1 MLNDLKFSF
10 VNIDQESL
18 SAEIGAKVKYYANV
32 IHWTLIYSL
41 PLFWLLDYSFLESDW
56 LVLFMTRIV
65 LAILCHCI
73 YLYGGL
79 SKNNW
84 DMEITMSFIIG
95 INTLFYSVVC
105 SVVSVSFV
113 LPYFL
118 MFSVFFLLLNIA
130 IFWKPVFSIIQ
141 CVAANFLI
149 IVLFKIFNKFD
160 GFNLLI
166 SNGGGIFFVISSFS
180 CLIGFNKYQLTKREI
195 GKNVM
200 IEMANNRQIN
210 QHERIIDQQHQI
222 NEANRKLTRLSE
234 YRFNTLNMILHDFR
248 NFTGSIQMSLDLIQQ
263 SDGNLSEEQREILGY
278 IGTGNDK
285 LKYLSEKL
293 ASSADTE
300 SERIDY
306 NYTKIDLGSKV
317 EQATMD
323 LFDAALMKQIN
334 LQLNIDPSSTIV
346 NLDEIFLD
354 QVLAKLLS
362 NVIRYASSGTIVSVH
377 LHKTEAVAI
386 LDIANKGKLLG
397 HQKLADLFKDTES
410 SSSESIN
417 SSLQNTSGFAVAKD
431 LAEQMGGKLTYNSDE
446 STGNFYRLEFNLFK

>member
-18 SAEIGAKVKYYANV
+18 SAEIGAKVKYYANA

-41 PLFWLLDYSFLESDW
+41 PLFWLLDYSFLATDW

-65 LAILCHCI
+65 LVILCHSI

-79 SKNNW
+79 SRNNW
-84 DMEITMSFIIG
+84 DMEIVMSFIIG
-95 INTLFYSVVC
+95 LNTVFYAVVC

-118 MFSVFFLLLNIA
+118 MFSVFFLLLNIS

-141 CVAANFLI
+141 CAVAYLLI

-160 GFNLLI
+160 GYDILI
-166 SNGGGIFFVISSFS
+166 SNGGGIFFVISAFS

-195 GKNVM
+195 GKNIM
-200 IEMANNRQIN
+200 IEMAHNRQID
-210 QHERIIDQQHQI
+210 QHEKISDQQHQI

-234 YRFNTLNMILHDFR
+234 YRYNTLNMILHDFR
-248 NFTGSIQMSLDLIQQ
+248 NFTGSIQMSLDLLHQT
-263 SDGNLSEEQREILGY
+263 DANLTEEQKEILGY
-278 IGTGNDK
+278 INTGNDK

-293 ASSADTE
+293 ASSAETDA
-300 SERIDY
+300 ERIDY
-306 NYTKIDLGSKV
+306 NYKKIDLGKKV

-323 LFDAALMKQIN
+323 LSDAATMKQIN
-334 LQLNIDPSSTIV
+334 LQLNIDPSPTFV

-354 QVLAKLLS
+354 QVLVKLLS
-362 NVIRYASSGTIVSVH
+362 NVIRYASSGTIVSIH
-377 LHKTEAVAI
+377 LHKTETIAI
-386 LDIANKGKLLG
+386 TDIANKGKLLG
-397 HQKLADLFKDTES
+397 HQKLEQLFNDLESNADS
-410 SSSESIN
+410 STN
-417 SSLQNTSGFAVAKD
+417 PALQNTSGFAVAKKM
-431 LAEQMGGKLTYNSDE
+431 AEQMGGKLTYNSDD
-446 STGNFYRLEFNLFK
+446 STGNFYRLEFNLSK